1 MSSTMTSDLTLLI
14 LRAALFMSLAVI
26 LLLAIRRPLRRW
38 LGAGLAYQAWLIVPA
53 VTVAALLPGPSAP
66 VFQAAPALR
75 SVRAF
80 AAQAAPAAPA
90 QADALLL
97 AWACGM
103 LAMAAWFVFAHRTFM
118 RQAGRLTL
126 SSGVYLSDAGAG
138 PASVGLFRPI
148 IIVPQDFHARY
159 SPLEQALVI
168 AHEQTHIARR
178 DALANLLAA
187 LFQCVFWFNPLVH
200 IGARCFRQDQEIA
213 CDAIVMQRHPRQRR
227 AYAEALLKFHSVH
240 TAGLKL
246 RAGIH
251 CHWQNHHPTRERLM
265 SLQLSPSGTIRR
277 LAGRG
282 ILALLAAG
290 AFAGTLSAHAEQS
303 AAAPSYAVAMTMDAG
318 GEQSAPRVLTRAGEK
333 FAVASGGW
341 RLEMMV
347 RPAQKPDEVWL
358 TGKVLKGGDVIS
370 APTLL
375 ARLNEKAT
383 IKVGDAD
390 QPFTLSMVVSPQP

>member
-1 MSSTMTSDLTLLI
+1 MTSELTLAL
-14 LRAALFMSLAVI
+14 LRAALFTSLAVL
-26 LLLAIRRPLRRW
+26 LLLALRKPLRRRF
-38 LGAGLAYQAWLIVPA
+38 GAGLAYQSWLVVPL
-53 VTVAALLPGPSAP
+53 VTAAALLPGPSAP

-80 AAQAAPAAPA
+80 AAQAAPGAPA
-90 QADALLL
+90 QADALLF

-103 LAMAAWFVFAHRTFM
+103 LGLAAWFAFAHRAFL
-118 RQAGRLTL
+118 RQAGRLTRSGGVLL
-126 SSGVYLSDAGAG
+126 SASGAG
-138 PASVGLFRPI
+138 PASVGLFRPR
-148 IIVPQDFHARY
+148 IIVPHDFRERY
-159 SPLEQALVI
+159 SKLEQALVI

-178 DALANLLAA
+178 DALANLSAA
-187 LFQCVFWFNPLVH
+187 AFQCVFWFNPLVH
-200 IGARCFRQDQEIA
+200 IAARCFRQDQEIA

-227 AYAEALLKFHSVH
+227 AYAEALIKFHSVH
-240 TAGLKL
+240 TAGF

-265 SLQLSPSGTIRR
+265 SLQPSPSGTIRR

-290 AFAGTLSAHAEQS
+290 AFAGTLSARAEQS
-303 AAAPSYAVAMTMDAG
+303 AAKPAYAVAMTMDAG
-318 GEQSAPRVLTRAGEK
+318 GDQSTPRVLTRADEK

-341 RLEMMV
+341 RVEMTV

-358 TGKVLKGGDVIS
+358 TGKVLKDGDVIS

-383 IKVGDAD
+383 IKAGDAGRA
-390 QPFTLSMVVSPQP
+390 FALSMVVSPQP

>member
-1 MSSTMTSDLTLLI
+1 MSSTMTSEVTVAL
-14 LRAALFMSLAVI
+14 LRAALFTSLAML
-26 LLLAIRRPLRRW
+26 LLLALRKPLRRRF
-38 LGAGLAYQAWLIVPA
+38 GAGLAYQAWLILPL

-66 VFQAAPALR
+66 VFQAAPALH

-103 LAMAAWFVFAHRTFM
+103 LALAAWFVFAHRAFL
-118 RQAGRLTL
+118 RQAGGLTRSGGVFL
-126 SSGVYLSDAGAG
+126 SASGAG

-148 IIVPQDFHARY
+148 IIVPHDFRERY
-159 SPLEQALVI
+159 SKLEQALVI

-178 DALANLLAA
+178 DALANLSAA
-187 LFQCVFWFNPLVH
+187 VFQCVFWFNPLVH

-213 CDAIVMQRHPRQRR
+213 CDAVVMQRHPRQRR
-227 AYAEALLKFHSVH
+227 AYAEALLKFH
-240 TAGLKL
+240 TAGPAL

-290 AFAGTLSAHAEQS
+290 AFAGTLSARAEQS
-303 AAAPSYAVAMTMDAG
+303 AAKPAYAVAMTMDAG
-318 GEQSAPRVLTRAGEK
+318 GEQSAPRVLTRADEK

-341 RLEMMV
+341 RVEMTV

-358 TGKVLKGGDVIS
+358 SGKVLKGGDVIS

-383 IKVGDAD
+383 IKVGDAGRA
-390 QPFTLSMVVSPQP
+390 FALSMVVSPQP